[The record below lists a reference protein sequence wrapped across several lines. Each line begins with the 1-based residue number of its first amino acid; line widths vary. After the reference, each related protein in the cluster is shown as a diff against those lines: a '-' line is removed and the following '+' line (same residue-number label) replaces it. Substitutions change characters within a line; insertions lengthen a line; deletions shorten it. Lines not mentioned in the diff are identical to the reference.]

1 MRFGHNFWLEGPID
15 LRPKR
20 LNCILQDLFRDTP
33 PDHIWRAQICA
44 QMCQIWPNMH
54 FLLVYKFE
62 FWHETSFCPKELAC
76 QRLRL
81 KSKKIETCYL
91 YSVWICLLWQQGPYC
106 LHEYCI
112 RLEAPFA
119 FSEEGGVCVEK
130 SYSCERRISSGLV
143 EKSAWCPGWP
153 TSRNHAIT
161 LTIRLNIAKGTTYP
175 RVECLCNLW

>member
-1 MRFGHNFWLEGPID
+1 MPQGHPYEILHCNYNVAFGPKMRFGHNFWLEGPID

-62 FWHETSFCPKELAC
+62 IWHETSFCPKELAC

-112 RLEAPFA
+112 RLEWSTICFLRRRRCMRGKIL
-119 FSEEGGVCVEK
+119 FLWEKNLVWSGGKKCMV
-130 SYSCERRISSGLV
+130 
-143 EKSAWCPGWP
+143 P
-153 TSRNHAIT
+153 
-161 LTIRLNIAKGTTYP
+161 
-175 RVECLCNLW
+175 